1 MACGL
6 PLRPICATRPT
17 TTTRTMMKLAA
28 DRAKMEGLRREAD
41 RTRLDASEQ
50 VANAATADGQARRAQ
65 VWAQKLQLEAD
76 ARAKDVSEARMRHDG
91 TRPAADPQP

>member
-1 MACGL
+1 M
-6 PLRPICATRPT
+6 I
-17 TTTRTMMKLAA
+17 KLAA
-28 DRAKMEGLRREAD
+28 DRAKVEGLRREAD